1 MTSSTQ
7 MIYPYK
13 DQVTLILKLCDH
25 CKNHGFQ
32 IWVPKAGRDRTSTNR
47 LRNTGALRTV
57 ADFRN
62 KKWTHFLRM
71 IFIFFIFC
79 LKIRWSP
86 VNLQPVKHAE
96 HPALKA
102 QVVLALHLSRDKCAI
117 SLFGWSCYT
126 HITMFKSFIGP
137 HHALVLAAA

>member
-1 MTSSTQ
+1 

-62 KKWTHFLRM
+62 KKWTHFLCM
-71 IFIFFIFC
+71 ILFFFFFQDV
-79 LKIRWSP
+79 LVPR
-86 VNLQPVKHAE
+86 N
-96 HPALKA
+96 PATSETCTA
-102 QVVLALHLSRDKCAI
+102 PCFEGTSGASIAILA
-117 SLFGWSCYT
+117 
-126 HITMFKSFIGP
+126 
-137 HHALVLAAA
+137 